1 MSMMSVRKSIKNR
14 IIDWCQADAVELAKK
29 RASEDAALSV
39 IDVSISYR
47 ILNNISIRK
56 SFMRKKI
63 EDEVF
68 DAVKNVSFELKNGEI
83 LGIIGKNGSGKSTL
97 LKCLAGVFAPNSGIV
112 DLHGHSISLMALGV
126 GFKDQLSG
134 RENIILSGMLLGF
147 SEDEIKSRMDE
158 IVEFAELG
166 DFIDKPVRTYSAGMH
181 SKLAFAIT
189 AMLETDIMLVD
200 EVLSV
205 GDERFRKKS
214 LAKMKELIADQD
226 RTVVIV
232 SHSIETLRE
241 FCDKVLWIHDG
252 ETIEYGAT
260 NTVLEHYLE
269 YMETEKSAVLEKHK
283 AASEALRAKNE
294 AKKQAEQD
302 AAMSDE
308 DILKRICDV
317 REWYNSQLEE
327 TLGLKNVNL
336 RVRELF
342 RLLDIFVGDY
352 AGFTRKGDAAFYKFI
367 DSFNNSCDCL
377 NKIDAVALYQ
387 DKKERFDEY
396 NPIEYMEDDCA
407 YTITDLLA
415 NIDEGKIRKIIDKK
429 TLEGYTV
436 KAMLFHFKNRIRSQV
451 DIKGS
456 ILAYELDGDA
466 KAQADIPYYIS
477 YKTSEIDIIESNE
490 EIVAEEKLVTQRRL
504 FFPETFVKSIVT
516 ETIANYLDYCE
527 KELVCPFEKLK
538 VVFRDK

>member
-1 MSMMSVRKSIKNR
+1 MAI
-14 IIDWCQADAVELAKK
+14 
-29 RASEDAALSV
+29 ALTV
-39 IDVSISYR
+39 DNVCIEYR
-47 ILNNISIRK
+47 ILSNITVQK
-56 SFMRKKI
+56 SLFKKKSRTEI
-63 EDEVF
+63 FE
-68 DAVKNVSFELKNGEI
+68 AVKNVSFELEEGEI

-97 LKCLAGVFAPNSGIV
+97 LKSIAGVFSPNAGKI

-147 SEDEIKSRMDE
+147 SEDEILSRMDE
-158 IVEFAELG
+158 IIEFAELG
-166 DFIDKPVRTYSAGMH
+166 DFIDKPVRTYSSGMH

-214 LAKMKELIADQD
+214 LAKMKSLIADQD

-269 YMETEKSAVLEKHK
+269 YMETEKSAVLEKRKVESK
-283 AASEALRAKNE
+283 ASRAKDE
-294 AKKQAEQD
+294 AKKQAEQNTK
-302 AAMSDE
+302 MSGD
-308 DILKRICDV
+308 DVLKRIGNV
-317 REWYNSQLEE
+317 NVWYTSQLETIH
-327 TLGLKNVNL
+327 TLEDQNL
-336 RVRELF
+336 RIREMF
-342 RLLDIFVGDY
+342 RILDIFVGDY
-352 AGFTRKGDAAFYKFI
+352 AGFTRRGDAAFYKFI
-367 DSFNNSCDCL
+367 DGFNKSCDYL

-396 NPIEYMEDDCA
+396 NPIEYMDDDCI

-415 NIDEGKIRKIIDKK
+415 NIDEDKIRKIIDKK

-527 KELVCPFEKLK
+527 KELVCPFEKMK